1 MTARTAA
8 AAFAAAELPVAADG
22 SGQPAAAD
30 LAITIAP
37 TDAARDAALVQGWL
51 AHPNSAFW
59 GMGDLDV
66 AQVASYLGEVVAH
79 PDQDSWVGSVDGAPA
94 FLVETYNP
102 ARVLL
107 VGLHDAEP
115 GDLGMHIL
123 IAPPAA
129 SAADSSGSGVR
140 HGFTD
145 AVFAEVVRWCFAE
158 RGAERVVVEPDVR
171 NDRILAKNAAAGFR
185 PVGEIDVPEGERV
198 KRALLS
204 VATRED
210 FAASRLGAAV
220 GAAALATPI
229 AEEVAR

>member
-1 MTARTAA
+1 M
-8 AAFAAAELPVAADG
+8 
-22 SGQPAAAD
+22 SAD

-37 TDAARDAALVQGWL
+37 ADPARDAALVQGWL

-66 AQVASYLGEVVAH
+66 AQVAAYLREVVAH
-79 PDQDSWVGSVDGAPA
+79 PDQDSWIGTVDGAPA
-94 FLVETYNP
+94 FLIETYDP

-123 IAPPAA
+123 IASPTPGAP
-129 SAADSSGSGVR
+129 VR

-158 RGAERVVVEPDVR
+158 RDAERVVVEPDVR
-171 NDRILAKNAAAGFR
+171 NARILAKNAAAGFR
-185 PVGEIDVPEGERV
+185 PVGEIDVPEGEHV

-204 VATRED
+204 VASRAD
-210 FAASRLGAAV
+210 FAASRLGASV
-220 GAAALATPI
+220 GFAT
-229 AEEVAR
+229 EVAR